1 MFKQGRGLK
10 KKKKLKKDEEEKKE
24 TKQKKKTKKKK
35 RKTKKKKKQ
44 DMDRWI
50 ELFDYLEYFWR
61 RVKLGIFVDV
71 HISGG

>member
-1 MFKQGRGLK
+1 MKK
-10 KKKKLKKDEEEKKE
+10 KKKKLNRKKRRRRKKEKRKNEKNEKK
-24 TKQKKKTKKKK
+24 KN
-35 RKTKKKKKQ
+35 Q

>member
-10 KKKKLKKDEEEKKE
+10 KKKKKETKKKKKDEEKKKE
-24 TKQKKKTKKKK
+24 KL
-35 RKTKKKKKQ
+35 KKKQ

>member
-1 MFKQGRGLK
+1 MKK
-10 KKKKLKKDEEEKKE
+10 KKKKLNRKKRRRRKKEKRKNEKNEKK
-24 TKQKKKTKKKK
+24 TN
-35 RKTKKKKKQ
+35 Q

>member
-1 MFKQGRGLK
+1 
-10 KKKKLKKDEEEKKE
+10 
-24 TKQKKKTKKKK
+24 
-35 RKTKKKKKQ
+35 
-44 DMDRWI
+44 MDQWM

>member
-1 MFKQGRGLK
+1 MKK
-10 KKKKLKKDEEEKKE
+10 KKKKLNRKKRRRRKKE
-24 TKQKKKTKKKK
+24 K
-35 RKTKKKKKQ
+35 RKKKKKQ

>member
-1 MFKQGRGLK
+1 MK
-10 KKKKLKKDEEEKKE
+10 KKKKE

-35 RKTKKKKKQ
+35 RKTKKTKKKKKQ